1 MHLFIFWSIFNFIQR
16 VFQKN
21 QLQPIPRLVI
31 AAKDLSSQTERM
43 DMAQLE
49 GMYKNI
55 SEQLDK
61 LSKSNKE
68 SGVII

>member
-21 QLQPIPRLVI
+21 PLQPIPHLVI
-31 AAKDLSSQTERM
+31 ASKDLSSQTERM